1 MAGVL
6 PLFLRRCRVAEKDS
20 AHLGRQLSLFARSV
34 NEGRRHHADVPIVAH
49 DALRGPSKYEVIS
62 DPSSAVEVRVWRKGV
77 EVERTANEQLH
88 RISRMSP
95 HIIPAPVA
103 VMPDVHAGIGCTV
116 GLVLPTVHA
125 IIPACV
131 GVDIGCGMIAVE
143 TSLTAEDL
151 PNSLEDLRLAI
162 ELAVPHG
169 RTHGGYSGADAGSWR
184 NSVPTNVQLV
194 WKKHL
199 AEDFK
204 ELCCRHAELEKT
216 NNLNHLGTLGTG
228 NHFIELCLDD
238 RKPRKHVWVMLHS
251 GSRGVGNRIGA
262 LFIELAKKDMEKRML
277 HLPDADLAYL
287 DEGTTHFRD
296 YIFAVEWAQ
305 RYAWWNRQL
314 MLDAVLTAMRGCIAT
329 PFIPVQE
336 AVNCHHNYVERA
348 RIPIQEQQQEDH
360 AVSTS
365 GQETFREQ
373 DVWLTRKGATSA
385 RKGELAV
392 IPGSMGACSYIV
404 RGKGSAASYCSCS
417 HGAGRR
423 YSRGEARRRFT
434 VADHEAA
441 TLGIECRKDSSV
453 LDETPAAYK
462 SIDAVMSAQDDLV
475 EVVTVLRQV
484 LCVKG

>member
-1 MAGVL
+1 MRMV
-6 PLFLRRCRVAEKDS
+6 PLFLQRRLIAEMGS
-20 AHLGRQLSLFARSV
+20 ARRLRRLSLLACRTH
-34 NEGRRHHADVPIVAH
+34 EGRRHHANVASALH
-49 DALRGPSKYEVIS
+49 DTLGTPSNYEVIS
-62 DPSSAVEVRVWRKGV
+62 DPSSPVEVRVWRKGV
-77 EVERTANEQLH
+77 EVERTATEQLH

-103 VMPDVHAGIGCTV
+103 VMPDVHSGIGCTV
-116 GLVLPTVHA
+116 GLVLPTVRA

-151 PNSLEDLRLAI
+151 PNSLEELRLAI
-162 ELAVPHG
+162 ELGVPHG
-169 RTHGGYSGADAGSWR
+169 RTHGGRGAADAGSWR
-184 NSVPTNVQLV
+184 NGVPTNVQQV

-199 AEDFK
+199 ANDFE
-204 ELCCRHAELEKT
+204 ELCRRQAQIERT

-238 RKPRKHVWVMLHS
+238 QQPRKHVWVMLHS
-251 GSRGVGNRIGA
+251 GSRGVGNRIGSV
-262 LFIELAKKDMEKRML
+262 FIELAKKEMESRMIL
-277 HLPDADLAYL
+277 LPDADLAYL
-287 DEGTTHFRD
+287 GEGTEHFSD

-305 RYAWWNRQL
+305 KYAWWNRQL
-314 MLDAVLTAMRGCIAT
+314 MLDAVLAAMRGCIKT
-329 PFIPVQE
+329 PFTMVNT
-336 AVNCHHNYVERA
+336 AVNCHHNYVERI
-348 RIPIQEQQQEDH
+348 RIPIREQQHESN
-360 AVSTS
+360 AANSP
-365 GQETFREQ
+365 GRETFREQ

-385 RKGELAV
+385 RMGELAV

-404 RGKGSAASYCSCS
+404 RGKGSVASYCSCS

-441 TLGIECRKDSSV
+441 TVGIECRKDSGV

-462 SIDAVMSAQDDLV
+462 SIGAVMAAQDDLV
-475 EVVTVLRQV
+475 DVVAVLQQV

>member
-1 MAGVL
+1 M
-6 PLFLRRCRVAEKDS
+6 
-20 AHLGRQLSLFARSV
+20 
-34 NEGRRHHADVPIVAH
+34 NEGRRHHADVPLAAR
-49 DALRGPSKYEVIS
+49 DALEVPSKYEVIS
-62 DPSSAVEVRVWRKGV
+62 DPSSAVEVRVWRRGV

-116 GLVLPTVHA
+116 GLVLPTVRA

-131 GVDIGCGMIAVE
+131 GVDIGCGMIAVQ

-162 ELAVPHG
+162 ELGVPHG

-184 NSVPTNVQLV
+184 NSVPTNVQEV

-199 AEDFK
+199 ADDFE
-204 ELCCRHAELEKT
+204 ELCRRHAQVANT

-238 RKPRKHVWVMLHS
+238 QQPRRHVWVMLHS
-251 GSRGVGNRIGA
+251 GSRGVGNRIGS
-262 LFIELAKKDMEKRML
+262 LFIELAKKDMEARML

-287 DEGTTHFRD
+287 DEGTANFSD

-314 MLDAVLTAMRGCIAT
+314 MLDAVLVAMRGCIAT
-329 PFIPVQE
+329 PFTTVQA
-336 AVNCHHNYVERA
+336 AVNCHHNYVERI
-348 RIPIQEQQQEDH
+348 RIPIREQGHEGH
-360 AVSTS
+360 AASNPRQ
-365 GQETFREQ
+365 GTFREQ

-385 RKGELAV
+385 RMGELAV

-434 VADHEAA
+434 VSDHEAA

-462 SIDAVMSAQDDLV
+462 NIDAVMAAQDDLV
-475 EVVTVLRQV
+475 EVVTILRQV

>member
-1 MAGVL
+1 
-6 PLFLRRCRVAEKDS
+6 
-20 AHLGRQLSLFARSV
+20 
-34 NEGRRHHADVPIVAH
+34 
-49 DALRGPSKYEVIS
+49 
-62 DPSSAVEVRVWRKGV
+62 
-77 EVERTANEQLH
+77 
-88 RISRMSP
+88 
-95 HIIPAPVA
+95 
-103 VMPDVHAGIGCTV
+103 
-116 GLVLPTVHA
+116 
-125 IIPACV
+125 
-131 GVDIGCGMIAVE
+131 MIAVE

-162 ELAVPHG
+162 ELSVPHG

-184 NSVPTNVQLV
+184 NSVPTNVQQV

-199 AEDFK
+199 ADDFE
-204 ELCCRHAELEKT
+204 ELCRRNAQVAST

-238 RKPRKHVWVMLHS
+238 QQPRRHAWVMLHS
-251 GSRGVGNRIGA
+251 GSRGVGNRIGS
-262 LFIELAKKDMEKRML
+262 LFIELAKKDMEARML
-277 HLPDADLAYL
+277 QLPDADLAYL
-287 DEGTTHFRD
+287 DEGTAHFTD

-314 MLDAVLTAMRGCIAT
+314 MLDAVLVAMRGCIAT
-329 PFIPVQE
+329 PFTTVQA
-336 AVNCHHNYVERA
+336 AVNCHHNYVERI
-348 RIPIQEQQQEDH
+348 RIPIREQ
-360 AVSTS
+360 
-365 GQETFREQ
+365 GQEAQAASSPGQGTFREQ

-385 RKGELAV
+385 RMGELAV

-462 SIDAVMSAQDDLV
+462 SIDAVMAAQDDLV

>member
-1 MAGVL
+1 MRKGGGARIFRGL
-6 PLFLRRCRVAEKDS
+6 W
-20 AHLGRQLSLFARSV
+20 LFACRTH
-34 NEGRRHHADVPIVAH
+34 EGRRHHVDVPAVVQDPFEA
-49 DALRGPSKYEVIS
+49 PSNYEVMS
-62 DPSSAVEVRVWRKGV
+62 NPSSPVEVRVWRKGV
-77 EVERTANEQLH
+77 EVERTAADQLH
-88 RISRMSP
+88 RISQMSA

-103 VMPDVHAGIGCTV
+103 VMPDVHSGIGCTV

-151 PNSLEDLRLAI
+151 PSSLEDLRLAI
-162 ELAVPHG
+162 ELGVPHG
-169 RTHGGYSGADAGSWR
+169 RTHGGRSAADAGSWR
-184 NSVPTNVQLV
+184 NGVPTNVQQV

-199 AEDFK
+199 ADGFE
-204 ELCCRHAELEKT
+204 ELCRRQAHIEKT

-238 RKPRKHVWVMLHS
+238 QQPRQHVWVMLHS
-251 GSRGVGNRIGA
+251 GSRGVGNRIGSV
-262 LFIELAKKDMEKRML
+262 FIELAKKEMEARMI

-287 DEGTTHFRD
+287 EEGTEHFSD

-305 RYAWWNRQL
+305 RYAWWNRQV
-314 MLDAVLTAMRGCIAT
+314 MLDAVLAAMRECITT
-329 PFIPVQE
+329 PFTTVKA
-336 AVNCHHNYVERA
+336 AVNCHHNYVERI
-348 RIPIQEQQQEDH
+348 RIPVREQLPHDCAAH
-360 AVSTS
+360 PPSR
-365 GQETFREQ
+365 ETLREQ

-385 RKGELAV
+385 RMGELAV
-392 IPGSMGACSYIV
+392 IPGSMGARSYIV
-404 RGKGSAASYCSCS
+404 RGKGSVASYCSCS

-441 TLGIECRKDSSV
+441 TVGIECRKDSGV

-462 SIDAVMSAQDDLV
+462 SIGAVMAAQDDLV
-475 EVVTVLRQV
+475 EIVTVLQQV

>member
-1 MAGVL
+1 MMRILSRFLQRRRITEGDDAGL
-6 PLFLRRCRVAEKDS
+6 LHRF
-20 AHLGRQLSLFARSV
+20 SLCAC
-34 NEGRRHHADVPIVAH
+34 NLHEGRRRHVDVPLAAH
-49 DALRGPSKYEVIS
+49 SASGTHSKYEVIS
-62 DPSSAVEVRVWRKGV
+62 DPSSAVEVRAWCKGV

-151 PNSLEDLRLAI
+151 PNTLEDLRLSI

-169 RTHGGYSGADAGSWR
+169 RTHGGCSAADAGSWR
-184 NSVPTNVQLV
+184 NGVPANVQQV

-199 AEDFK
+199 AADFQ
-204 ELCCRHAELEKT
+204 ELCRRYAQVENT

-238 RKPRKHVWVMLHS
+238 QQPHKHVWVMLHS
-251 GSRGVGNRIGA
+251 GSRGVGNRIGSV
-262 LFIELAKKDMEKRML
+262 FIELAKKDMEARMI

-287 DEGTTHFRD
+287 DEGTTHFSD
-296 YIFAVEWAQ
+296 YTFAVEWAQ
-305 RYAWWNRQL
+305 TYAWWNRQL
-314 MLDAVLTAMRGCIAT
+314 MLDAVLAAMRECIVT
-329 PFIPVQE
+329 PFTTVQA
-336 AVNCHHNYVERA
+336 AVNCHHNYVERI
-348 RIPIQEQQQEDH
+348 RIPIREQQEDH
-360 AVSTS
+360 AASTP

-385 RKGELAV
+385 RRGELAV

-404 RGKGSAASYCSCS
+404 RGKGNAASYCSCS

-434 VADHEAA
+434 LADHETA
-441 TLGIECRKDSSV
+441 TLGIECRKDIGV

-462 SIDAVMSAQDDLV
+462 SIDAVLAAQDDLV
-475 EVVTVLRQV
+475 EVVTELRQV